1 MLWPA
6 PVKFPDGAGG
16 VSYGYHDQVVLP
28 LRIIA
33 KNADTPVTL
42 RAAISYAVCEKLC
55 LPVEAQ
61 TELKFV
67 SEASTADGA
76 IAAALDTVPKPA
88 KIGDANPVAIRDV
101 RRDGKTG
108 VAVDV
113 VAPEGK
119 TADLFAEGPTPDW
132 SLPSPK
138 LVKRDKDVQHF
149 TFELDGL
156 PSGADPAA
164 EIPLKLTLTG
174 DGRAYEYNIT
184 LK

>member
-1 MLWPA
+1 M
-6 PVKFPDGAGG
+6 KFPDGAGG

-33 KNADTPVTL
+33 KDADKPVTL

-61 TELKFV
+61 AELKFV
-67 SEASTADGA
+67 SEASTEDGA
-76 IAAALDTVPKPA
+76 IAAALNTVPKPA
-88 KIGDANPVAIRDV
+88 KIGDANPLAIRDV
-101 RRDGKTG
+101 RRDGKG
-108 VAVDV
+108 VVVDV
-113 VAPEGK
+113 VAPDDKK
-119 TADLFAEGPTPDW
+119 TDLFAEGPTPDW

-138 LVKRDKDVQHF
+138 LVKREKDIQHF

-156 PSGADPAA
+156 PSGTDPAG

-174 DGRAYEYNIT
+174 DGQAYEYNVT